1 MQKYKVQRKDFS
13 IKKEVSFFDRLF
25 GTKDKKS
32 GNSNNIYPDNWTEM
46 AETVDFCLI
55 DVRES
60 TSEYAE
66 IIREFKN
73 KLNSNIIAY
82 IIKVKHQLIKLK
94 CLFY

>member
-1 MQKYKVQRKDFS
+1 
-13 IKKEVSFFDRLF
+13 
-25 GTKDKKS
+25 
-32 GNSNNIYPDNWTEM
+32 M

-73 KLNSNIIAY
+73 KLNSNIIVN
-82 IIKVKHQLIKLK
+82 IIKVKYQLTKLEY
-94 CLFY
+94 LFY

>member
-1 MQKYKVQRKDFS
+1 
-13 IKKEVSFFDRLF
+13 
-25 GTKDKKS
+25 
-32 GNSNNIYPDNWTEM
+32 M

-73 KLNSNIIAY
+73 KLIINR
-82 IIKVKHQLIKLK
+82 
-94 CLFY
+94 